1 MGESWTVLGL
11 IEETSVI
18 DNSDN
23 YPRGPTTLP
32 VDNGQVVRVHRPF
45 QPILFGLELL
55 QLHRQPALVNLSF
68 GEDTEMTRK
77 PKPVTNRN
85 EPLGWVPLV
94 PFRSVPVVHRKL
106 MMEVVVSLSECHK
119 RCDEM
124 VSRRVL
130 IIEGALAQPM
140 SQRVH
145 RED

>member
-1 MGESWTVLGL
+1 
-11 IEETSVI
+11 
-18 DNSDN
+18 
-23 YPRGPTTLP
+23 
-32 VDNGQVVRVHRPF
+32 
-45 QPILFGLELL
+45 
-55 QLHRQPALVNLSF
+55 
-68 GEDTEMTRK
+68 MTRK